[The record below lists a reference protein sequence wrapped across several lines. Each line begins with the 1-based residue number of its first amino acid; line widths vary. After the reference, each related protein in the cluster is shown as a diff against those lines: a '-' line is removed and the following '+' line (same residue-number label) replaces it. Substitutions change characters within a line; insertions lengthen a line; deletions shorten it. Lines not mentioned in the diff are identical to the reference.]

1 MNINLNKVPDGNK
14 EPFIGQTLR
23 REEEAHIFLKTML
36 SDMVLQSI
44 KINKKIKN
52 IRCNFSYHQGR
63 KRPTNVIDTSRY

>member
-1 MNINLNKVPDGNK
+1 MMNINLNKVPDGNK

-44 KINKKIKN
+44 KINKKN
-52 IRCNFSYHQGR
+52 
-63 KRPTNVIDTSRY
+63 